1 MKSLWMVLLAVIMV
15 QITVSPVF
23 AGVKEVI
30 ASVTDGGIELF
41 VGSVIGIIF
50 TIVGALGGEKYTV
63 WKTPTTELK
72 DVFFKVQKARRE
84 SSLGGKK
91 IVEGEW
97 QGILKEVEETVFS
110 TLSALGKNPQAT

>member
-1 MKSLWMVLLAVIMV
+1 MKRIGLYVVVIAMIGLFAV
-15 QITVSPVF
+15 PAY

-30 ASVTDGGIELF
+30 ASVTDGGIELL
-41 VGSVIGIIF
+41 VGSAIGIIF
-50 TIVGALGGEKYTV
+50 MIVGALGGAKYTV
-63 WKTPTTELK
+63 WKAPTSELK

-84 SSLGGKK
+84 SSPGGKK
-91 IVEGEW
+91 IVEEEW